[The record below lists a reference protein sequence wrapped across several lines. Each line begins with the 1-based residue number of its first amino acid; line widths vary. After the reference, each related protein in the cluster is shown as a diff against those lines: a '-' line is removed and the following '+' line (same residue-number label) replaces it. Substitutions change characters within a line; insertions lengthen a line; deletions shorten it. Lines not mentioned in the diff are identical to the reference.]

1 MGSQEN
7 SDAFFDTVK
16 SKAEK
21 IDFIEEPSLPRKKQI
36 PNYRTLEHYFNVE
49 GLESKSVVYLN
60 KINFCDI
67 NFRVD

>member
-7 SDAFFDTVK
+7 NDAFFDTVK

-21 IDFIEEPSLPRKKQI
+21 IDFIEEPSLPQKKQI
-36 PNYRTLEHYFNVE
+36 PNYRTLEHYFDVQ
-49 GLESKSVVYLN
+49 GLESKSVVHLN
-60 KINFCDI
+60 KINFRET